1 MLVCDDDNTR
11 YNALCGVNMIV
22 KIGDVNIGDGSPIA
36 IQSMCNT
43 KTVDIDGSI
52 AQILKLEEHGCDIV
66 RLSVPDVASSI
77 AIAEIVKAV
86 HIPVVADIHFDYKLA
101 IASADAGVH
110 KIRLNPGNIGSE
122 QRVKYVA
129 DYLNERNIPIRIGVN
144 GGSLEKQYK
153 DMPIADAMCASAMGH
168 INMLENANFFN
179 TIVSVKSSNVR
190 DNVDAYRKLRA
201 VCDYP
206 LHVGVTEA
214 GVYEQGVIKSA
225 IGIGSLLL
233 DGIGDTI
240 RVSLTDEP
248 YKEVDTAKIILQSLG
263 LGAPHVDV
271 ISCPTCART
280 DINVMS
286 LANKVIELTKHIKKD
301 VKIAVMGC
309 VVNGPGEASHCDF
322 GIAGGREK
330 SVIFENGVVLKT
342 VPNSELLDEIIKFID
357 RL

>member
-1 MLVCDDDNTR
+1 MR
-11 YNALCGVNMIV
+11 I
-22 KIGDVNIGDGSPIA
+22 KIGDIYIGDGAPIA
-36 IQSMCNT
+36 VQSMCNT
-43 KTVDIDGSI
+43 KTTDIDGSI
-52 AQILKLEEHGCDIV
+52 AQILELERHGCDIV
-66 RLSVPDVASSI
+66 RLSVPDIASSI

-110 KIRLNPGNIGSE
+110 KIRLNPGNIGNE
-122 QRVKYVA
+122 ERVKYVA
-129 DYLNERNIPIRIGVN
+129 DYLNERDIPIRIGVN

-153 DMPIADAMCASAMGH
+153 DMPIVDAMCASAMGH
-168 INMLENANFFN
+168 IHLLENANFYN
-179 TIVSVKSSNVR
+179 TIVSVKSSDVR
-190 DNVDAYRKLRA
+190 NNIEAYRKLKSM
-201 VCDYP
+201 CDYP

-263 LGAPHVDV
+263 LGAPHVEV

-280 DINVMS
+280 DINVMG
-286 LANKVIELTKHIKKD
+286 LANQVIALTKNIKKD
-301 VKIAVMGC
+301 IKIAVMGC
-309 VVNGPGEASHCDF
+309 IVNGPGEASHCDF

-330 SVIFENGVVLKT
+330 SVIFEKGVVVKT
-342 VPNSELLDEIIKFID
+342 VPNSELSAEIMRYIET
-357 RL
+357 L

>member
-1 MLVCDDDNTR
+1 MK
-11 YNALCGVNMIV
+11 V
-22 KIGDVNIGDGSPIA
+22 KIGKIFVGEGAPIS

-52 AQILKLEEHGCDIV
+52 AQILQLEKHGCDIV
-66 RLSVPDVASSI
+66 RLSVPDVESSI

-86 HIPVVADIHFDYKLA
+86 NIPVVADIHFDYKLA

-110 KIRLNPGNIGSE
+110 KIRLNPGNIGNSE
-122 QRVKYVA
+122 KVKYVA

-144 GGSLEKQYK
+144 GGSLEKKYK
-153 DMPIADAMCASAMGH
+153 DMPIADSLCASAMGH
-168 INMLENANFFN
+168 VRLLEDCNFFN
-179 TIVSVKSSNVR
+179 TIISVKSSNVR
-190 DNVDAYRKLRA
+190 DNVDAYRKLKA
-201 VCDYP
+201 MCDYP

-214 GVYEQGVIKSA
+214 GVYTQGVIKSA

-263 LGAPHVDV
+263 LGSVHVEV

-280 DINVMS
+280 DINVKD
-286 LANKVIELTKHIKKD
+286 LANKVINLTKNIRKD

-309 VVNGPGEASHCDF
+309 IVNGPGEASHCDF

-330 SVIFENGVVLKT
+330 SVIFEKGVIVKT
-342 VPNSELLDEIIKFID
+342 VPNEQLDAEIIRFID
-357 RL
+357 TL